1 MTQVRRGW
9 LALSRSSATTRRLI
23 PAHKE
28 NKHEAG
34 RSKKFVQ
41 AQETKKAPCY
51 EEVHSGEEIKGGGSV
66 KIEEGKACLLTV
78 PDHGEIKSILTLRR
92 F

>member
-9 LALSRSSATTRRLI
+9 RALSCSSATTRRLI

-28 NKHEAG
+28 NEHEAG
-34 RSKKFVQ
+34 RTKKFVQ
-41 AQETKKAPCY
+41 AQETKEAPCY

-66 KIEEGKACLLTV
+66 KIEEGKACLLAV

>member
-9 LALSRSSATTRRLI
+9 RALSRSSATTRRLI

-28 NKHEAG
+28 NEHEAG
-34 RSKKFVQ
+34 RTKKFVQ
-41 AQETKKAPCY
+41 AQETKEAPCY

-66 KIEEGKACLLTV
+66 KIEACLLTV
-78 PDHGEIKSILTLRR
+78 PDHGEIKSILILRR